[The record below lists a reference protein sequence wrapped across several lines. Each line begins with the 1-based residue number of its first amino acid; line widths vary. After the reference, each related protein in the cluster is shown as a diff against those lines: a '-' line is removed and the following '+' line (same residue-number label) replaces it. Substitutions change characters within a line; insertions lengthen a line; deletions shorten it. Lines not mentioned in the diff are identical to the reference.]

1 MGTPLNGTPPD
12 SIDASQPGFYK
23 KKDDVDPVFFP
34 GSKRKSKKGR
44 GERKM
49 SLKKGL
55 SHCPETFQQFAKLKL
70 SPPSSL
76 QEVNTAVELIK
87 TKLKLFE
94 RLASEESAERVA
106 GSAEPAAVS
115 DSCGPDPNHPVIM
128 IDAVDDDDDAQPPP
142 PPSSLVAA
150 YDRQQLKLDLSP
162 PPTGSAGQL
171 NGDVGDAEGDR
182 QQLALDLAPSAG
194 SAGQLNVEC
203 SQLGSQLTL
212 ATERPADATT
222 LTSAL
227 ALDLKESL
235 ARLALGAQNGDG
247 EAPTTDEDLPVIVLK
262 SPPTSSEKDV
272 NPVEAVQP
280 GDDEEDR
287 TADTTDSRV
296 PSISPLQLPDIP
308 RVVVDTT
315 DTVTDATKD
324 VLGNGVV
331 KEALLV
337 GQELVAPDK
346 GACTN
351 GLHAEPDHEGLGH
364 TEAGSEGL

>member
-115 DSCGPDPNHPVIM
+115 DSCVPDPNHPVIM
-128 IDAVDDDDDAQPPP
+128 IDAVDDDDAQPPPP

-171 NGDVGDAEGDR
+171 NVD
-182 QQLALDLAPSAG
+182 S
-194 SAGQLNVEC
+194 

-247 EAPTTDEDLPVIVLK
+247 EAPTNDEDLSVKVLK
-262 SPPTSSEKDV
+262 PPSTSSEKKV
-272 NPVEAVQP
+272 NPVEAVQS
-280 GDDEEDR
+280 GDDGEDR

-324 VLGNGVV
+324 VLGNGGVV